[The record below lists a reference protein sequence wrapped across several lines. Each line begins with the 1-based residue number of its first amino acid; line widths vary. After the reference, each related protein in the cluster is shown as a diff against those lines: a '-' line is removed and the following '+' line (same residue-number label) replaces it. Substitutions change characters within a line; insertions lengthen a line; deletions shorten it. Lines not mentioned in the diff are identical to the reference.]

1 MHTMNNQIT
10 RRELKRLKERMTA
23 LEGELAQL
31 KADFARIETQ
41 LNAEEAVA
49 TEPPTETT
57 SPKATRS
64 AGVPGRSADS
74 KRCYQE
80 VLQKLEQLGYNLV
93 KDEKTRSI
101 YHINHYSL
109 MLRFSKPFPKKNTVV
124 FFFDITENR
133 FAQMENS
140 FIFFCCGDAQNCLII
155 PDRLLLRHH
164 DRFSKA
170 KTGVYKFKITKDVD
184 KWFIDAL
191 QGVRIEVTEYL
202 NNYDQLSSPSDIAVP
217 TPSVVASNP
226 LRQFRAWLSRME
238 NGESQLPQ
246 LSIET
251 FHAGLKWLLEQGEY
265 DKILK
270 LKGKIPE
277 DIAIKGIFL
286 VAKRHVDSALF
297 E

>member
-1 MHTMNNQIT
+1 MNNQIT
-10 RRELKRLKERMTA
+10 RRELGRLKERMTA
-23 LEGELAQL
+23 LETELARL
-31 KADFARIETQ
+31 KADVARIETR
-41 LNAEEAVA
+41 LDTEEAAAVV
-49 TEPPTETT
+49 PPPETI
-57 SPKATRS
+57 SPEVTHS

-124 FFFDITENR
+124 FFFNVTEKQ
-133 FAQMENS
+133 FAQMKNS
-140 FIFFCCGDAQNCLII
+140 FIFFCCGDAENCLII
-155 PDRLLLRHH
+155 PDRVLLIHH
-164 DRFSKA
+164 DRLSKD
-170 KTGVYKFKITKDVD
+170 KYGNYKFHITQDVD
-184 KWFIDAL
+184 EWFIDAT

-202 NNYDQLSSPSDIAVP
+202 NNYDQLHSPPFGSGKWESGV
-217 TPSVVASNP
+217 
-226 LRQFRAWLSRME
+226 
-238 NGESQLPQ
+238 SQLPV
-246 LSIET
+246 ET

-277 DIAIKGIFL
+277 DMAIKGIFL
-286 VAKRHVDSALF
+286 VAKRHVDAALL